1 MTFNLQA
8 FDLISDFVYCF
19 GIRMFLQ
26 LILVLQNDV
35 KEEAELVDI
44 FEEIT
49 KTIKIVF
56 LFTNALC
63 NALVH
68 TKKIH

>member
-1 MTFNLQA
+1 MTFYLQV
-8 FDLISDFVYCF
+8 FHLKSDFVCCF
-19 GIRMFLQ
+19 GIRMFKR

-35 KEEAELVDI
+35 KEEAELGDI